1 MPRTIPK
8 SNFTWSQYKIEARKI
23 KAAKPNTTPS
33 QIINQL
39 GYPHKFGKQIRITSN
54 GYGGVKERNVP
65 SHRAKDI
72 QRQIRLRIQTGKL
85 SKEEKQAVQQEKKA
99 LRDQGLEV
107 DHINESW
114 LLGEQL
120 EALRDSGG
128 EEAVQSALTRLK
140 NAGYSVGNQLGNLQG
155 LTPEENKQ
163 KYQQNRALQEYLGSR
178 EQLGQSPSARRPD
191 LIQTGYKPPELGG
204 YQVEKPPVNVTGGSA
219 RYKPQ
224 RLEGFATDAYVP
236 DQLPVTPKQDLS
248 TPMLTFDTTPKP
260 VDPVKTILNFAAGAA
275 ALTFTG
281 IQSAL
286 GLNFGEF

>member
-8 SNFTWSQYKIEARKI
+8 SKFTWSQYKIEARKI

-85 SKEEKQAVQQEKKA
+85 SKEEKQAVQQEKEA
-99 LRDQGLEV
+99 LRAQGLEV

-163 KYQQNRALQEYLGSR
+163 KYQQNKALQEYLGSR
-178 EQLGQSPSARRPD
+178 EQLGQSPSASRPD

-248 TPMLTFDTTPKP
+248 IPTLTFDTTPKP
-260 VDPVKTILNFAAGAA
+260 VDPVKAILTFAAGAA
-275 ALTFTG
+275 TLTFTG

>member
-8 SNFTWSQYKIEARKI
+8 SKFTWSQYKIEARKI

-85 SKEEKQAVQQEKKA
+85 SKEEKQAVQQEKEA
-99 LRDQGLEV
+99 LRAQGLEV

-163 KYQQNRALQEYLGSR
+163 KYQQTRALQEYLGSR

-260 VDPVKTILNFAAGAA
+260 VDPVKTILNVAAGAA

>member
-1 MPRTIPK
+1 MPKTIPK
-8 SNFTWSQYKIEARKI
+8 SKFTWSQYKIEARKI

-39 GYPHKFGKQIRITSN
+39 GSPHKFGKQIRITSN

-65 SHRAKDI
+65 SHRARDI

-85 SKEEKQAVQQEKKA
+85 SKEEKQAVQQEKEA
-99 LRDQGLEV
+99 LRAQGLEV

-140 NAGYSVGNQLGNLQG
+140 NAGISVGNQLGNLQG

-163 KYQQNRALQEYLGSR
+163 KYQQTKALQEYLGSR

-204 YQVEKPPVNVTGGSA
+204 YQVEKPPVNVTGGSV

-224 RLEGFATDAYVP
+224 KLEGFATDAYVP

-248 TPMLTFDTTPKP
+248 TPTLTIDTTPKP
-260 VDPVKTILNFAAGAA
+260 VDPVKMVLNVAAGVA

-281 IQSAL
+281 IQNVL

>member
-1 MPRTIPK
+1 MPRTTPK
-8 SNFTWSQYKIEARKI
+8 SKFTWSQYKIEARKI
-23 KAAKPNTTPS
+23 KAAKPNTTPY
-33 QIINQL
+33 QIIKQL

-54 GYGGVKERNVP
+54 GYGGVKERNVS

-85 SKEEKQAVQQEKKA
+85 SKEEKQAVQQEKEA
-99 LRDQGLEV
+99 LRAQGLEV

-163 KYQQNRALQEYLGSR
+163 KYQQNKALQEYLGSR
-178 EQLGQSPSARRPD
+178 EQLGQSPSASRPD

-248 TPMLTFDTTPKP
+248 TPTLTFDTTPKP
-260 VDPVKTILNFAAGAA
+260 VDPVKAILTFAAGAA
-275 ALTFTG
+275 TLTFTG

>member
-8 SNFTWSQYKIEARKI
+8 SKFTWSQYKIEARKI

-54 GYGGVKERNVP
+54 GYGGVKERNVS

-85 SKEEKQAVQQEKKA
+85 SKEEKQAVQQEKEA
-99 LRDQGLEV
+99 LRAQGLEV

-163 KYQQNRALQEYLGSR
+163 KYQQNKALQEYLGSR
-178 EQLGQSPSARRPD
+178 EQLGQSPSASRPD

-248 TPMLTFDTTPKP
+248 TPTLTFDTTPKP
-260 VDPVKTILNFAAGAA
+260 VDPVKAILTFAAGAA
-275 ALTFTG
+275 TLTFTG

>member
-8 SNFTWSQYKIEARKI
+8 SKFTWSQYKIEARKI

-65 SHRAKDI
+65 FHRAKDI

-85 SKEEKQAVQQEKKA
+85 SKEEKQAVQQEKES
-99 LRDQGLEV
+99 LRAQGLEV

-163 KYQQNRALQEYLGSR
+163 KYQQNKALQEYLGSR

-204 YQVEKPPVNVTGGSA
+204 YQVEKPPVNVTGGST

-260 VDPVKTILNFAAGAA
+260 VDPVKTILNVAAGAA

>member
-8 SNFTWSQYKIEARKI
+8 SKFTWSQYKIEARKI

-85 SKEEKQAVQQEKKA
+85 SKEEKQAVQQEKEA
-99 LRDQGLEV
+99 LRAQGLEV

-163 KYQQNRALQEYLGSR
+163 KYQQNKALQEYLGSR
-178 EQLGQSPSARRPD
+178 EQLGQSPSASRPD

-260 VDPVKTILNFAAGAA
+260 VDPVKTILNVAAGAA

>member
-8 SNFTWSQYKIEARKI
+8 SKFTWSQYKIEARKI

-65 SHRAKDI
+65 FHRAKDI

-85 SKEEKQAVQQEKKA
+85 SKEEKQAVQQEKEA
-99 LRDQGLEV
+99 LRAQGLEV

-163 KYQQNRALQEYLGSR
+163 KYQQNKALQEYLGSR
-178 EQLGQSPSARRPD
+178 EQLGQSPSASRPD

-248 TPMLTFDTTPKP
+248 TPTLTFDTTPKP
-260 VDPVKTILNFAAGAA
+260 VDPVKTILNVAAGAA

>member
-8 SNFTWSQYKIEARKI
+8 SKFTWSQYKIEARKI

-65 SHRAKDI
+65 FHRAKDI

-85 SKEEKQAVQQEKKA
+85 SKEEKQAVQQEKEA
-99 LRDQGLEV
+99 LRAQGLEV

-163 KYQQNRALQEYLGSR
+163 KYQQNKALQEYLGSR
-178 EQLGQSPSARRPD
+178 EQLGQSPSASRPD

-260 VDPVKTILNFAAGAA
+260 VDPVKTILNVAAGAA

>member
-1 MPRTIPK
+1 MAIRQTNLSW
-8 SNFTWSQYKIEARKI
+8 SNYK
-23 KAAKPNTTPS
+23 KAAKTIKTINPGATPQ
-33 QIINQL
+33 QIIGRL
-39 GYPHKFGKQIRITSN
+39 GYPVKNGQRIYITSD
-54 GYGGVKERNVP
+54 GQGGVKQRNRTAHQAREAV
-65 SHRAKDI
+65 
-72 QRQIRLRIQTGKL
+72 RQKRLRIQTGQL
-85 SKEEKQAVQQEKKA
+85 TKEQAAETRLKKDTIRA
-99 LRDQGLEV
+99 AGNEA
-107 DHINESW
+107 DHFNESW
-114 LLGEQL
+114 LIGEQL
-120 EALRDSGG
+120 ERLEAEGGDVQAAL
-128 EEAVQSALTRLK
+128 ARLK
-140 NAGYSVGNQLGNLQG
+140 KAGYYLGNDPKNIQE
-155 LTPEENKQ
+155 LTPEANKE

-236 DQLPVTPKQDLS
+236 DQIPVTPKQDLS
-248 TPMLTFDTTPKP
+248 TPVLTFDTTPKP
-260 VDPVKTILNFAAGAA
+260 VDPVKTILNVAAGAA